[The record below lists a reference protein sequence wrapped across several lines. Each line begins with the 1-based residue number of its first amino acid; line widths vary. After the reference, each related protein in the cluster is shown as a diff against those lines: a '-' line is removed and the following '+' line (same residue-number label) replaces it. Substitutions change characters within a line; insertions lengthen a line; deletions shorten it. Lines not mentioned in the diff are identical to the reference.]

1 MWKLL
6 IAYIIL
12 ILLTLPLLLSDE
24 LRTPHSPPHNRLG
37 RIPLPFTDKTLAI
50 VDIVPTVISGIV
62 IGLITNTSIFITL
75 PSVFIIGILVH
86 FTFNIQTPLNQLL
99 GL

>member
-1 MWKLL
+1 MWNLL
-6 IAYIIL
+6 ISYIIL

-37 RIPLPFTDKTLAI
+37 RIPLPFTDKTLAV
-50 VDIVPTVISGIV
+50 VDVIPTIIAGII
-62 IGLITNTSIFITL
+62 IGLITNTSIFITI

-86 FTFNIQTPLNQLL
+86 FIFNIQTPLNQLL

>member
-75 PSVFIIGILVH
+75 PSVFIIGIIVH
-86 FTFNIQTPLNQLL
+86 FIFNIQTPLNQLL